1 MLRHLVLLTLAL
13 ALAGCSTRARLNPF
27 DPANPGTGGRPAGF
41 VALAGY
47 SGVTLRWQAVT
58 NGELVGYQVFRRLES
73 DSSFQEISGLLST
86 GTTTFTDFG
95 TANGVAHYYRLYFV
109 FTRGLGTLPAED
121 VATPGPLRPW
131 VADYVAGQ
139 LVRLTADGRHIAQSV
154 GYPGGVSPSAVEV
167 APASGRVWACGP
179 AGDVMIYD
187 PSDGTSRLIGSGAS
201 SPVALALDRQDGSVW
216 VADTGTG
223 EVRHFDASG
232 RPAPPAALGPFDTP
246 LSLAVDPGDRSLWV
260 VEADGNRVRKY
271 AADGVPLGVAT
282 VDAPSRVAVDAVT
295 HEAWVTSLQGARVV
309 RLSRSAVPQDTV
321 TGFGG
326 PIGIAVDGARGRV
339 WVADA
344 AGDQVVALRRDGS
357 VEFRVGGQAQPR
369 ELAIEPNT
377 GQAWVAL
384 ASAAAVSRL
393 SPAGS
398 EIGRTGGIPGAYAIA
413 LDDASLR
420 ATVEAPAPVNAS
432 PPPSSRPRRRA
443 G

>member
-1 MLRHLVLLTLAL
+1 MLRRALLLTLAL

-41 VALAGY
+41 VAMAGY
-47 SGVTLRWQAVT
+47 SAVTLRWQAVT
-58 NGELVGYQVFRRLES
+58 NGDLLGYQVFRRLDG
-73 DSSFQEISGLLST
+73 DSAFQELTGLLPAR
-86 GTTTFTDFG
+86 TTTLGDFG
-95 TANGVAHYYRLYFV
+95 TANGVAHHYRLYFV

-121 VATPGPLRPW
+121 AATPGPMRPW
-131 VADYVAGQ
+131 IADYTTGQ
-139 LVRLTADGRHIAQSV
+139 LVRLTPDSRHIAESV
-154 GYPGGVSPSAVEV
+154 GYPGAAGPSAVEV

-187 PSDGTSRLIGSGAS
+187 PADGTTRLIGSGAS

-216 VADTGTG
+216 VADAGAG
-223 EVRHFDASG
+223 EVRHFDANG
-232 RPAPPAALGPFDTP
+232 APAPPGALAPLATP
-246 LSLAVDPGDRSLWV
+246 LSLALDPGDRSLWV

-271 AADGVPLGVAT
+271 AADGVPLGAAT

-309 RLSRSAVPQDTV
+309 RLSRGVVPQDTV
-321 TGFGG
+321 EGFGG
-326 PIGIAVDGARGRV
+326 PIGVAVDGERGRV

-369 ELAIEPNT
+369 ELAVDPYSGE
-377 GQAWVAL
+377 AWVTL
-384 ASAAAVSRL
+384 ASAGAVSRL
-393 SPAGS
+393 SPAGA
-398 EIGRTGGIPGAYAIA
+398 EIGRTGGIAGAYAIA

-420 ATVEAPAPVNAS
+420 ASTAGPAPLNAP